1 MRGWSWMVAAAVVGA
16 VAGGALGQF
25 CFPSVQSTVGGG
37 VRAVSTVTSS
47 RVAIGHGGRVRLVD
61 VSNPANPVSGGS
73 IDLGELVLDMDT
85 GAHTCV
91 LGASSLY
98 VIDDNLLASP
108 ALLGGVFIG
117 TATEAPLAVDVSG
130 QIAYVATRRGLA
142 VYDITVP
149 QVPSRI
155 GMLEGGSLGAFND
168 VFVTGNRAYV
178 ISHENVNNTSFVIEL
193 DISTPSA
200 PSTTRSNFSATERFT
215 AVTASGN
222 FVYVASQQGFRVH
235 EISGSLLPFRS
246 GVLRPSVNTFD
257 HMRLAVDGNGRVY
270 ESSGADGMRVYNVSN
285 PMNATLAWTV
295 AGDGHGYDI
304 AVDASAQRGYMA
316 DGEGGLRVRDVAAN
330 GTPLLGL
337 LATNPGAANGVALFE
352 GGVFAAVAGGD
363 AGLSIVNVSNPSNP
377 TVVTTLD
384 LGPGLPAKDVA
395 VDGSLAYVAAG
406 SRVVM
411 VSVQTPSNPQVRAT
425 FGSTNEEHRYET
437 IAVRGTTVYVPDR
450 VDGKL
455 HILTGVTGNSLTET
469 GSVSMGG
476 GGMPHDIVVTQNG
489 RAHVILHSR
498 MAILELV
505 GMTPV
510 LRSSVEM
517 NGPRAIV
524 LNGTFAFI
532 AGHPTMEVWNV
543 GNPMAPSRA
552 AVLDGPVQGRGITLD
567 FGGKVTVLGESGPA
581 ALLLVDVS
589 QPTAPLILHQATGG
603 VDPQEVVAGQT
614 AFFIG
619 DGLGGLRLH
628 RPFTWHPP
636 VARMKA
642 GDATGG
648 RGCRVEFR
656 TQIQAIPAASYR
668 WFHNGSELVD
678 GVTASGS
685 IISGATTQVLVI
697 TRLTAAD
704 AGSYTLGATN
714 ACGFAS
720 VSTSQLTYCGADFD
734 CTGFVD
740 TDDFTAFVNAF
751 TAGVDAADFDGTGF
765 VDTDDFTAFVLAFE
779 GGC

>member
-1 MRGWSWMVAAAVVGA
+1 MAVVVVMGVLASGA
-16 VAGGALGQF
+16 RGQF
-25 CFPSVQSTVGGG
+25 CFPNVQSTAGGG
-37 VRAVSTVTSS
+37 VQAVSIMNSS
-47 RVAIGHGGRVRLVD
+47 RVAIGHGGRVRLID

-73 IDLGELVLDMDT
+73 VDLGELVRDMDT

-98 VIDDNLLASP
+98 VIDDNSLASP

-142 VYDITVP
+142 VYDLTVP

-155 GMLEGGSLGAFND
+155 AMLESGALGAFND

-178 ISHENVNNTSFVIEL
+178 ISHENVNNTSFILEL
-193 DISTPSA
+193 DISTPSSPA
-200 PSTTRSNFSATERFT
+200 ITRSNFSATDRFT

-222 FVYVASQQGFRVH
+222 FVYVSSKLGFRVF
-235 EISGSLLPFRS
+235 EISGSLLPERDVLLRS
-246 GVLRPSVNTFD
+246 SDNSFE
-257 HMRLAVDGNGRVY
+257 HMRLAVDVGGRVH
-270 ESSGADGMRVYNVSN
+270 ESAGGEGLRVYNVSN
-285 PMNATLAWTV
+285 PANVSLAWTV
-295 AGDGHGYDI
+295 AGDGFVHDI
-304 AVDASAQRGYMA
+304 AVDSSLRRGYMA
-316 DGEGGLRVRDVAAN
+316 DAEGGLRVLDTSAN
-330 GTPLLGL
+330 GSPQLGRFV
-337 LATNPGAANGVALFE
+337 TNPGIANAAAAFE
-352 GGVFAAVAGGD
+352 GGFLVAVAAGD
-363 AGLSIVNVSNPSNP
+363 AGLVIMNMQVPGNP
-377 TVVTTLD
+377 TVLAALD
-384 LGPGLPAKDVA
+384 LGPGMPAKDLV
-395 VDGSLAYVAAG
+395 VDGSMAYVAAG

-411 VSVQTPSNPQVRAT
+411 VSLQSPNNPQIRAT

-437 IAVRGTTVYVPDR
+437 IGVRGTTVYVPDR

-455 HILTGVTGNSLTET
+455 HVLTSVGGNSLTET
-469 GSVSMGG
+469 GSVNMGG
-476 GGMPHDIVVTQNG
+476 GGMPHDILVEQNG

-498 MAILELV
+498 MAIFDLV
-505 GMTPV
+505 SMAPV
-510 LRSSVEM
+510 LRSSVAM
-517 NGPRAIV
+517 NGPRAIA
-524 LNGTFAFI
+524 LNGFFAYV

-543 GNPMAPSRA
+543 GNPTAPTRV
-552 AVLDGPVQGRGITLD
+552 AVLDGPAQGRGVVFD
-567 FGGKVTVLGESGPA
+567 FGRVTLLCEAGPA
-581 ALLLVDVS
+581 ALLMVDVS
-589 QPTAPLILHQATGG
+589 QPSKPLILHQATAG
-603 VDPQEVVAGQT
+603 VDSQELLAAQT
-614 AFFIG
+614 RMFIA
-619 DGLGGLRLH
+619 DGLGGLRMH
-628 RPFTWHPP
+628 NSFTWHPP
-636 VARMKA
+636 VARTKA
-642 GDATGG
+642 EDVSAG

-678 GVTASGS
+678 GTTASGS

-697 TRLTAAD
+697 TKLTAAD

-740 TDDFTAFVNAF
+740 TDDFTSFVNAF
-751 TAGVDAADFDGTGF
+751 TAGADAADFDGTGF